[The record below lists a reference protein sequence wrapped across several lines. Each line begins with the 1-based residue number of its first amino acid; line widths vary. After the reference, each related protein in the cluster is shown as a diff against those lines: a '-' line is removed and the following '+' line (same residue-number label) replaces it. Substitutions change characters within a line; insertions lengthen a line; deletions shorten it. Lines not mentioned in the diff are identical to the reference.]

1 VKSSL
6 DIWEKL
12 MNRDGDVVSVS
23 VNTDGDDVS
32 ITSRADP
39 AEDSTSG
46 GGEEPR
52 TLEILEEAEE
62 EAEEDIKRR
71 AHA

>member
-1 VKSSL
+1 
-6 DIWEKL
+6 
-12 MNRDGDVVSVS
+12 MYRDGDVVSVS

-39 AEDSTSG
+39 AEESTSDG
-46 GGEEPR
+46 RGEPR